1 MSVYQQVQDF
11 LGLYQSG
18 QNQTEVTAE
27 VSSNPETE
35 L

>member
-1 MSVYQQVQDF
+1 MSVYQQVGDF

-18 QNQTEVTAE
+18 QNQTEVIEE
-27 VSSNPETE
+27 VSSNPEAE